1 SGLSERFGLA
11 ARMRS
16 PTIET
21 CDWRPCGGTGSSTHK
36 TKMAAKPPLHNG
48 AACSTRLDRKSW
60 RFCDFFVIHN
70 SCARAVAC
78 RFPVPLHFSVLPR
91 VRRHRSCSVLL
102 LFLSAFLG
110 VIHESIASG
119 ESVSKSAQNAPGS
132 QHEHF
137 LRSRRRSGS
146 TRIPSLAG
154 EWEGLAGRAGA
165 SSSPV
170 GRGGKWQDRKSE
182 ICGLPGS

>member
-1 SGLSERFGLA
+1 MSG
-11 ARMRS
+11 

-21 CDWRPCGGTGSSTHK
+21 CDWRPCGGTGSSTQK
-36 TKMAAKPPLHNG
+36 TEMAEEPPLRNG
-48 AACSTRLDRKSW
+48 AVCSTCLDRKCW
-60 RFCDFFVIHN
+60 HFCDFFVMHN

-78 RFPVPLHFSVLPR
+78 RFPVPLHFSILPQ
-91 VRRHRSCSVLL
+91 VRRHRSWSVLP

-110 VIHESIASG
+110 VIHESIASA

-146 TRIPSLAG
+146 TRIPSLAC

-165 SSSPV
+165 SSPPV
-170 GRGGKWQDRKSE
+170 GRAGKWQDRKSE